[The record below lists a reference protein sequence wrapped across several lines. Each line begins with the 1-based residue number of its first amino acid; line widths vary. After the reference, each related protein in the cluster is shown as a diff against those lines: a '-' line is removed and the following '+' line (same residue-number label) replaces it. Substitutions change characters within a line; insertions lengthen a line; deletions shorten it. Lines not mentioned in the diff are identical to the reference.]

1 MNSDR
6 QTAIIVAVFF
16 LIGYVVYLPAA
27 FLLESILTAP
37 DYLISVSANQ
47 TQVIMGVLG
56 ELANAAA
63 VAGIAILLFPI
74 LKKRNETLA
83 LWYVVFRALEAVV
96 FIVADVNALSLI
108 TLSQEYA
115 AAGAPDTS
123 YFQAAGTLALAQRYW
138 VTEVMSPIFFVLSAL
153 VFYYLLY
160 QTELLPRFISIWGF
174 IAVALLIIGNV
185 LGLPFSIIGLL
196 LFLPIMSNEIF
207 LAIWLIVKG
216 FNPSAI
222 VS

>member
-1 MNSDR
+1 MNSYR
-6 QTAIIVAVFF
+6 WTAIIVAVFF

-27 FLLESILTAP
+27 LMLESILTAP
-37 DYLISVSANQ
+37 DYLVSVSANRDL
-47 TQVIMGVLG
+47 VILGVLG
-56 ELANAAA
+56 EMTNAAA

-74 LKKRNETLA
+74 FKKRNEALA
-83 LWYVVFRALEAVV
+83 LWYVVFRALEAVA
-96 FIVADVNALSLI
+96 FIVADVNALSII
-108 TLSQEYA
+108 TLSQEYL
-115 AAGAPDTS
+115 AAGSPDAS
-123 YFQAAGTLALAQRYW
+123 YFQAAGSLALAQRYW
-138 VTEVMSPIFFVLSAL
+138 ASEVFFTIFFVLSAL

-185 LGLPFSIIGLL
+185 VGVPFSIIGLL
-196 LFLPIMSNEIF
+196 FFIPIMSNEVF

-222 VS
+222 AS

>member
-1 MNSDR
+1 MNPHR
-6 QTAIIVAVFF
+6 WTAIIVAVFF

-47 TQVIMGVLG
+47 NQVILGVLG
-56 ELANAAA
+56 ELTNAAA

-74 LKKRNETLA
+74 FKKRSEVLA

-108 TLSQEYA
+108 TLSQEYV
-115 AAGAPDTS
+115 AAGAPDAS

-138 VTEVMSPIFFVLSAL
+138 VTDVMNPVFFVLSAL

-185 LGLPFSIIGLL
+185 LGVSFGIIGLIF
-196 LFLPIMSNEIF
+196 FLPIMLNEIF

-222 VS
+222 AS

>member
-1 MNSDR
+1 M
-6 QTAIIVAVFF
+6 AVAV
-16 LIGYVVYLPAA
+16 GVCQVVYLPAT

-47 TQVIMGVLG
+47 TQVIIGVLG
-56 ELANAAA
+56 ELTNAAA

-83 LWYVVFRALEAVV
+83 LWYVVFRALEVV
-96 FIVADVNALSLI
+96 PYIVADVNALSLI
-108 TLSQEYA
+108 TISQEYV
-115 AAGAPDTS
+115 AAGAPDAS

-138 VTEVMSPIFFVLSAL
+138 VNDVINPIFFVLNAL

-185 LGLPFSIIGLL
+185 LGVSFSIIGLL
-196 LFLPIMSNEIF
+196 FFLPIMSNEVF
-207 LAIWLIVKG
+207 LSIWLIVKG

-222 VS
+222 TS